1 VNTLSI
7 RTSRR
12 KELVS
17 ITAQVSALVRAE
29 GWNSGALLLFC
40 PHTTAAL
47 TVNESA
53 DPDVAADM
61 CRFMGKLVPV
71 LPDFRH
77 AEGNSDAHIQSSLFG
92 PSLMLIVEDGSLCL
106 GTWQGVYFCEW
117 DGPRARNIWAQ
128 FLPGA

>member
-1 VNTLSI
+1 MRTLSI
-7 RTSRR
+7 STSRR

-61 CRFMGKLVPV
+61 CRFMGKLVPIQ
-71 LPDFRH
+71 PDFRH

-117 DGPRARNIWAQ
+117 DGPRSRNIWAQ
-128 FLPGA
+128 FLPGI